1 MRLPA
6 IAGVD
11 HPAIML
17 DEAPLEAL
25 PFINIIGAGRPR
37 SQQPKAAQPG
47 RMDQATP
54 HHR

>member
-1 MRLPA
+1 
-6 IAGVD
+6 
-11 HPAIML
+11 ML

-25 PFINIIGAGRPR
+25 PFINIIGARRPR

-54 HHR
+54 HHRRLSRRHTALNPI